1 MAIKV
6 DQMIAY
12 ALGEMVK
19 PVDKGEDESGEVR
32 MNINCYEI
40 VTAWVHPRWGRIS
53 LRQDVDIIYSYFV
66 WLVIVTINS

>member
-6 DQMIAY
+6 NQMIAY

-19 PVDKGEDESGEVR
+19 PVDKGEDGSGELR

-53 LRQDVDIIYSYFV
+53 LRQDVNIISSY
-66 WLVIVTINS
+66 VIVTITS